1 MEKSVLRRS
10 SKMDLQVT
18 PSTLALSFILVMIG
32 IFISYKE
39 KLGTAKEIL
48 YSVFRAVIQLV
59 IIGYVLTYLFK
70 VNNTIVTLSML
81 LIIAFNASYHAHQRS
96 HDLPNSLKISL
107 ISIFTSAFL
116 TIGILVISGSI
127 KFIPSQIVPISGMVC
142 GNAMTTIG
150 LCYRNLNS
158 LFRDQRQQILEKL
171 SLGATPKQASASI
184 LRESIKSGMQP
195 SLDSAKTLGIVT
207 LPGMMSGL
215 MFAGALPLTAI
226 MYQIMVTM
234 MLVATTSIS
243 SYIASSLAQKEF
255 FNEHKQLRN

>member
-1 MEKSVLRRS
+1 
-10 SKMDLQVT
+10 MDLQVT
-18 PSTLALSFILVMIG
+18 PSSLVLSFALVLIG

-39 KLGTAKEIL
+39 KLGNAKEIL

-81 LIIAFNASYHAHQRS
+81 LVIAFNASYHAHQRS

-107 ISIFTSAFL
+107 ISIFATAFL
-116 TIGILVISGSI
+116 TIGVLVLSGSI

-195 SLDSAKTLGIVT
+195 SLDSAKTLGIVA

-215 MFAGALPLTAI
+215 MFAGTLPLTAI

-243 SYIASSLAQKEF
+243 SFIASSLAQKEF
-255 FNEHKQLRN
+255 FNEQKQLRI